1 VIIVLSPAKSLDL
14 PRADGQGHTT
24 PVFLEQAQALAHRM
38 RGKTPADLERMM
50 DISPDLAR
58 LNWQRFQDWTPNG
71 RYGAGSLFD
80 GDAYKTL
87 LWDSLDAD
95 TQRHAQD
102 RLRFLSGLYGLLRPF
117 DRIEPYRLEMG
128 RSLGPREPITG
139 FWGTRIAKE
148 LNALGRETGQTTL
161 LNLASEEYAS
171 SIDRNALD
179 LAVITPVF
187 KDRSKNSF
195 KVISFHAKR
204 ARGAMARWALLT
216 RPQTPEDLQGFQGLG
231 YAWDRLSP
239 TTSPVYLRAQP
250 PQA

>member
-1 VIIVLSPAKSLDL
+1 MLIVLSPAKSLDTA
-14 PRADGQGHTT
+14 RAEGQGYTT
-24 PVFLEQAQALAHRM
+24 PAFLGAAGELVGRM
-38 RGKTPADLERMM
+38 RDKSPAHLQTMM
-50 DISPDLAR
+50 EISPDLAA

-102 RLRFLSGLYGLLRPF
+102 HLRFLSGLYGLLRPF
-117 DRIEPYRLEMG
+117 DSIEPYRLEMG

-139 FWGTRIAKE
+139 FWGARIAQE
-148 LNALGRETGQTTL
+148 LNAAAQAAGTDVL

-171 SIDRNALD
+171 SIDRTALRPTM
-179 LAVITPVF
+179 ITPVF
-187 KDRSKNSF
+187 KDRSRDTF

-216 RPQTPEDLQGFQGLG
+216 KLQTPEDLASFDGLG
-231 YAWDRLSP
+231 YAWDQRSP
-239 TTSPVYLRAQP
+239 AHAPVYMRG
-250 PQA
+250 

>member
-14 PRADGQGHTT
+14 ARADGKGHST
-24 PVFLEQAQALAHRM
+24 PVFLEQAQELAQRM
-38 RGKTPADLERMM
+38 RGKSPSDLERMM
-50 DISPDLAR
+50 EISPDLAA

-87 LWDSLDAD
+87 LWDSLDEG

-102 RLRFLSGLYGLLRPF
+102 HLLFLSGLYGLLRPF

-128 RSLGPREPITG
+128 RHLGPKEPLTG
-139 FWGTRIAKE
+139 FWGNRIARE
-148 LNALGRETGQTTL
+148 LNALGRAMGQTTL

-171 SIDRNALD
+171 SIDTKALELD
-179 LAVITPVF
+179 TITPVF
-187 KDRSKNSF
+187 KDRNKDSF

-216 RPQTPEDLQGFQGLG
+216 RPQTPDDLQAFNGLG
-231 YAWDRLSP
+231 YTWDPLS
-239 TTSPVYLRAQP
+239 TVHAPVYLREQT
-250 PQA
+250 PQR